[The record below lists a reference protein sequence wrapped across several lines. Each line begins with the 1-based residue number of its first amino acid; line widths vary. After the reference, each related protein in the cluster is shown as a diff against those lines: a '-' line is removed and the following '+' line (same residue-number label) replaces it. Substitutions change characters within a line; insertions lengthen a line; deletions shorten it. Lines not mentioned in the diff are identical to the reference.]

1 MEMCLTQ
8 CISESTPKSKISD
21 PASTPCSSVSDVSE
35 TVPVKR
41 RRIEKPKEDALIDP
55 FPLPKNFRPDV
66 ELALQSGQMT
76 NETRKSFISQVAGA
90 IYTFKKYP
98 TTNELENVCKE
109 IVKLYPFMGYKNPK
123 TGNVEVGALVG
134 TLSQRFRE
142 LRRPPRHRLFKPSES
157 SESENIVKLLKPLQT
172 SKLLTSISIPPGEDS
187 ASFSRNNSKLIAESR
202 KAKPNLAAIQS
213 LIIVTFPFR
222 RNDILKG
229 KDLSCIKED
238 YPYLTKCDCLFADM
252 DEIMKD
258 NGTSRTSVTESWNE
272 IWAPRIKNQ
281 AKLERKSNSKLNSSM
296 KSFSSCESAMIS
308 LLYLPYL
315 LKDSKSTPDHKR
327 VVQIISISSDI
338 QAIIDNTDQN
348 EPYLIFVGEVDNPSQ
363 MFIIIEKNI
372 YTEIPVSCFPDYL
385 YGLLSTFFVLNLC
398 YPKGC
403 NNMYLFLE
411 YCILGLNS
419 KVPASVTHFISSLQ
433 SVQSS

>member
-1 MEMCLTQ
+1 
-8 CISESTPKSKISD
+8 
-21 PASTPCSSVSDVSE
+21 
-35 TVPVKR
+35 
-41 RRIEKPKEDALIDP
+41 
-55 FPLPKNFRPDV
+55 
-66 ELALQSGQMT
+66 
-76 NETRKSFISQVAGA
+76 
-90 IYTFKKYP
+90 
-98 TTNELENVCKE
+98 
-109 IVKLYPFMGYKNPK
+109 
-123 TGNVEVGALVG
+123 
-134 TLSQRFRE
+134 
-142 LRRPPRHRLFKPSES
+142 
-157 SESENIVKLLKPLQT
+157 
-172 SKLLTSISIPPGEDS
+172 
-187 ASFSRNNSKLIAESR
+187 
-202 KAKPNLAAIQS
+202 
-213 LIIVTFPFR
+213 
-222 RNDILKG
+222 
-229 KDLSCIKED
+229 
-238 YPYLTKCDCLFADM
+238 
-252 DEIMKD
+252 
-258 NGTSRTSVTESWNE
+258 
-272 IWAPRIKNQ
+272 
-281 AKLERKSNSKLNSSM
+281 
-296 KSFSSCESAMIS
+296 MIS